1 MNEKVKKYVIG
12 GGIFSGLAIMGL
24 FLYNRKRVKVDQS
37 IKQVPRE
44 TILKM
49 LKDFKKNMFS
59 TC

>member
-1 MNEKVKKYVIG
+1 MKENLKKYVIG
-12 GGIFSGLAIMGL
+12 GSIFSGLAVAGL
-24 FLYNRKRVKVDQS
+24 FLYNRKRVKVDQN